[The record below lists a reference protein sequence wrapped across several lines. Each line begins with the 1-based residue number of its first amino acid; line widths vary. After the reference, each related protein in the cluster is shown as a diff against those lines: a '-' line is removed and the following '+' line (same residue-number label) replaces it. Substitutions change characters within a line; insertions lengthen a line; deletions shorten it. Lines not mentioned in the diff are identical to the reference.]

1 MSADYKDYIVP
12 CKGCPDR
19 RVTSD
24 YNCHSDCE
32 RYQTYKRTRDAKRA
46 EIFEEKNVERRLDE
60 AEFRR
65 STRGK
70 AKNKWERIGH
80 GRYGRG

>member
-1 MSADYKDYIVP
+1 MDYSKYRVP
-12 CKGCPDR
+12 CKGCEDR

-24 YNCHSDCE
+24 YNCHGNCE
-32 RYQTYKRTRDAKRA
+32 RYQEYKKLTAAKNA
-46 EIFEEKNVERRLDE
+46 EIYAKKDAERKLDE